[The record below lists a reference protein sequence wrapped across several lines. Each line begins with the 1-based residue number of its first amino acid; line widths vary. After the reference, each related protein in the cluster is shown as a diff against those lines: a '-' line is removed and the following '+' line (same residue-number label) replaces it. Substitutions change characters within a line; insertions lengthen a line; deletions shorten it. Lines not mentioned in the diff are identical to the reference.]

1 MDKFRRN
8 FSKVLEHFQSLL
20 EPILSK
26 VSHLGRFWTFLSR
39 SEAFWGYIKCSGA
52 LFKRFPGASRALD
65 LAQVDLGRSGRP
77 GRRWRATRAHLGRS
91 GALDLAQVDLR
102 RSGRPGRR
110 WRAAR
115 ALMGARPRP
124 GRRSRAPWAHLGR
137 LWALTGVRC
146 FLTPKS
152 VVDLTQVDLG
162 HPWCPGRRW

>member
-52 LFKRFPGASRALD
+52 LFERFPGASRALD

-77 GRRWRATRAHLGRS
+77 GRRWRATRA
-91 GALDLAQVDLR
+91 LR
-102 RSGRPGRR
+102 
-110 WRAAR
+110 
-115 ALMGARPRP
+115 GARPRP
-124 GRRSRAPWAHLGR
+124 GRFRALRASKSTLARSSGAPRALRGARPRPGRFRADWTPRSMLARSSGAHGRSTSPRSALARTVGAPWALMGAHGR
-137 LWALTGVRC
+137 
-146 FLTPKS
+146 
-152 VVDLTQVDLG
+152 
-162 HPWCPGRRW
+162 